1 MPADYGPHDSNRTE
15 GRAVTLFA
23 SGLVLWVAGL
33 AYAAPLLQ
41 VITVILGVALDLAA
55 VYLFYQAKVAGDAER
70 ARL

>member
-1 MPADYGPHDSNRTE
+1 VPADYGPHDSNRTE
-15 GRAVTLFA
+15 GQALTLFV

-55 VYLFYQAKVAGDAER
+55 VYMFYQAKVAGDAER
-70 ARL
+70 ARR